1 MEKRW
6 VSGLIRIDREEM
18 KVRFVWFTVEDMM
31 GVERSKSEDSLGENL
46 TTFTTVTSAD
56 IC

>member
-6 VSGLIRIDREEM
+6 VSGLKRRDREEM

-46 TTFTTVTSAD
+46 ITFTTVTSAD